1 MFGRAKLIIHFKWLK
16 CYLWCFRKVLYG
28 DNFLALIQFALIYSN
43 APENSENCSKLLKL
57 HCIFS
62 FQASY
67 RLSFISRKTT
77 CTVSLC
83 HTRQKEKSPLAVI
96 MSQSLYESLNFQTQL
111 KVMEYLVSSNELL
124 GWCFLLRLQKLW
136 LLVIQHLGDEAWAGN
151 LIQWD
156 ESTDGIPRV

>member
-1 MFGRAKLIIHFKWLK
+1 MNNIIWCLATILNVHSASVELSLQCLKILQLLVKLLFLFSALYSPMFGHAKLIIHFKWLK
-16 CYLWCFRKVLYG
+16 CYLWCFRKALYG

-43 APENSENCSKLLKL
+43 APENSENCLKLLKL

-83 HTRQKEKSPLAVI
+83 HTRQKEKSPLAII
-96 MSQSLYESLNFQTQL
+96 MSHSDSLWITQF
-111 KVMEYLVSSNELL
+111 SNTI
-124 GWCFLLRLQKLW
+124 K
-136 LLVIQHLGDEAWAGN
+136 
-151 LIQWD
+151 
-156 ESTDGIPRV
+156 SYGIFG